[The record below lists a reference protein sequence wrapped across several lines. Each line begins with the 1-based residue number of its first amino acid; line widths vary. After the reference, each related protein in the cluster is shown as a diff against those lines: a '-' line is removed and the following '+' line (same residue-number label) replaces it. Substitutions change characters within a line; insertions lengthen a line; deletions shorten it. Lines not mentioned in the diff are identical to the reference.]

1 MKKQPD
7 ERCRFS
13 ERERQLYFFRIF
25 QNTKAADKM
34 EKGRDEVLGLLN
46 KLSSAKTIA
55 PIGARI
61 ETDAMKSDRLLSNLE
76 FIVSRKIGDATG

>member
-1 MKKQPD
+1 
-7 ERCRFS
+7 
-13 ERERQLYFFRIF
+13 
-25 QNTKAADKM
+25 M

-61 ETDAMKSDRLLSNLE
+61 ETDAMKSDRLLSNWE
-76 FIVSRKIGDATG
+76 SIVSRKIGDAAG